1 MWPAAPPTSAPL
13 MQPLASAV
21 AVCAV
26 IRRAAVR
33 AANTNFMRIS
43 LLGRL
48 LNETRQREVP
58 TIVSLCRRFS
68 RARSGRRSGT
78 PTRLR
83 RVHRESYIVKAKD
96 HRGQLPGTAVLWAAT
111 AVHLRFRR
119 ISVAVKSIFGAIG
132 L

>member
-21 AVCAV
+21 TVCAV
-26 IRRAAVR
+26 SRSAAVT

-58 TIVSLCRRFS
+58 TSRPFISYVVGCRQSEIRQKVGDRQPDCAGPGESCTINSEGPPPVSYGAQRFC
-68 RARSGRRSGT
+68 G
-78 PTRLR
+78 LR
-83 RVHRESYIVKAKD
+83 
-96 HRGQLPGTAVLWAAT
+96 
-111 AVHLRFRR
+111 
-119 ISVAVKSIFGAIG
+119 
-132 L
+132 

>member
-21 AVCAV
+21 TVCAV
-26 IRRAAVR
+26 SRSAAVT

-58 TIVSLCRRFS
+58 TSPTIHFLCGRLSPERDYIRQKVGDSQPDCAGPGESCTINSQGPSPVSY
-68 RARSGRRSGT
+68 RARRSCG
-78 PTRLR
+78 LR
-83 RVHRESYIVKAKD
+83 RLSTYDFAD
-96 HRGQLPGTAVLWAAT
+96 SAWL
-111 AVHLRFRR
+111 
-119 ISVAVKSIFGAIG
+119 
-132 L
+132 